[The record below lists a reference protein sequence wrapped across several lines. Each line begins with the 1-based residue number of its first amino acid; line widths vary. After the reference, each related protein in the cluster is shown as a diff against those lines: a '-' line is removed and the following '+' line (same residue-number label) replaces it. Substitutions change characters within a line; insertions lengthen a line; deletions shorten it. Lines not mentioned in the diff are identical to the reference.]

1 MERHKCKLCFRV
13 FPNGRSLGGHMK
25 SHLAKLRIPPK
36 SPPPAA
42 TPRRRRPD
50 YDPAIESSSSFSYS
64 DEEDELEVEQSR
76 PAAAAVVEAGGFG
89 GGGDG
94 IYGLRENPRKSFRVA
109 DPEFS
114 FAGSSSVVQDR
125 ESETESRNPSR
136 RRSKR
141 TRNSGGDENK
151 KGLAENQSWILEST
165 PPAAAEQE
173 PVSSVSDASP
183 EEDVAMCLVMLSR
196 DVNWKRRFSYES
208 DEIEEGEGEKTG
220 NGGEIEKRS
229 SSSGRNRGKKLKCE
243 KCMKQFRSSQAL
255 GSHRRICSLNGTQ
268 LSGGGMGNVVAA
280 VAAERIFQCPYC
292 YKVFGSGQALGGH
305 KRSHLTGGGS
315 YPSPAAAAN
324 PPPPPPAA
332 PKIDKN
338 YSFLDLNLPAPVE
351 DDEFSASVVSDA

>member
-1 MERHKCKLCFRV
+1 
-13 FPNGRSLGGHMK
+13 MK

-50 YDPAIESSSSFSYS
+50 YDPAIESSSSFSYPG
-64 DEEDELEVEQSR
+64 EEDELEVEQSR
-76 PAAAAVVEAGGFG
+76 PAAAAVVAAGGFG

-109 DPEFS
+109 DPE
-114 FAGSSSVVQDR
+114 DR
-125 ESETESRNPSR
+125 ESETESRNPTR

-151 KGLAENQSWILEST
+151 KGL
-165 PPAAAEQE
+165 AAEQE

-208 DEIEEGEGEKTG
+208 DEIEEGEGEKTE
-220 NGGEIEKRS
+220 NGGEIEKGS

-268 LSGGGMGNVVAA
+268 LGGGAA
-280 VAAERIFQCPYC
+280 AAERIFQCPYC

-305 KRSHLTGGGS
+305 KRSHLT
-315 YPSPAAAAN
+315 AAAN

-332 PKIDKN
+332 AKIDKN

>member
-1 MERHKCKLCFRV
+1 
-13 FPNGRSLGGHMK
+13 MK

-50 YDPAIESSSSFSYS
+50 YDPAIESSSSFSYPG
-64 DEEDELEVEQSR
+64 EEDELEVEQSR
-76 PAAAAVVEAGGFG
+76 PAAAAVVAAGGFG

-114 FAGSSSVVQDR
+114 DR
-125 ESETESRNPSR
+125 ESETESRNPTR

-151 KGLAENQSWILEST
+151 KP

-208 DEIEEGEGEKTG
+208 DEIEEGEGEKTE
-220 NGGEIEKRS
+220 NGGEIEKGS

-255 GSHRRICSLNGTQ
+255 GSHRRICSLNG
-268 LSGGGMGNVVAA
+268 MGNNVVAA
-280 VAAERIFQCPYC
+280 AAAERIFQCPYC

-315 YPSPAAAAN
+315 YPSPSAAA
-324 PPPPPPAA
+324 
-332 PKIDKN
+332 KIDKN

>member
-1 MERHKCKLCFRV
+1 
-13 FPNGRSLGGHMK
+13 MK

-36 SPPPAA
+36 STPPAA
-42 TPRRRRPD
+42 TPRRRRHD

-76 PAAAAVVEAGGFG
+76 PAVVAAGGF
-89 GGGDG
+89 GGDG

-109 DPEFS
+109 DPE
-114 FAGSSSVVQDR
+114 DR
-125 ESETESRNPSR
+125 ESETESRNPTR

-151 KGLAENQSWILEST
+151 KGV
-165 PPAAAEQE
+165 AAEQE

-208 DEIEEGEGEKTG
+208 DEIEEGEGEKTE
-220 NGGEIEKRS
+220 NGGEIEKGS

-268 LSGGGMGNVVAA
+268 LGGGMGNVVA
-280 VAAERIFQCPYC
+280 AAERIFQCPYC

-305 KRSHLTGGGS
+305 KRSHLT
-315 YPSPAAAAN
+315 AAAN

-332 PKIDKN
+332 AKIDKN

>member
-1 MERHKCKLCFRV
+1 
-13 FPNGRSLGGHMK
+13 MK

-50 YDPAIESSSSFSYS
+50 YDPAIESSSSFSYPG
-64 DEEDELEVEQSR
+64 EEDELEVEQSR
-76 PAAAAVVEAGGFG
+76 PAAAAVVAAGGFG

-125 ESETESRNPSR
+125 ESETESRNPTR

-141 TRNSGGDENK
+141 TRNS
-151 KGLAENQSWILEST
+151 
-165 PPAAAEQE
+165 AAEQE

-208 DEIEEGEGEKTG
+208 DEIEEGEGEKTE
-220 NGGEIEKRS
+220 NGGEIEKGS

-268 LSGGGMGNVVAA
+268 LGGGGMGNNVVAA
-280 VAAERIFQCPYC
+280 AAAERIFQCPYC

-315 YPSPAAAAN
+315 YPSPSAAAN

-332 PKIDKN
+332 AKIDKN

>member
-25 SHLAKLRIPPK
+25 SHLAKLH
-36 SPPPAA
+36 
-42 TPRRRRPD
+42 
-50 YDPAIESSSSFSYS
+50 
-64 DEEDELEVEQSR
+64 EEDELEVEQSR
-76 PAAAAVVEAGGFG
+76 PAVVAAGGF
-89 GGGDG
+89 GGDG

-125 ESETESRNPSR
+125 ESETESRNPTR

-151 KGLAENQSWILEST
+151 KGVAENQSWVLESP

-208 DEIEEGEGEKTG
+208 DEIEEGEGEKTE
-220 NGGEIEKRS
+220 NGGEIEKGS

-268 LSGGGMGNVVAA
+268 LGGGMGNVVA
-280 VAAERIFQCPYC
+280 AAERIFQCPYC

-315 YPSPAAAAN
+315 YPSPSAAA
-324 PPPPPPAA
+324 
-332 PKIDKN
+332 KIDKN

>member
-25 SHLAKLRIPPK
+25 SHLAKLRIPPN
-36 SPPPAA
+36 
-42 TPRRRRPD
+42 
-50 YDPAIESSSSFSYS
+50 
-64 DEEDELEVEQSR
+64 EEDELEVEQSR
-76 PAAAAVVEAGGFG
+76 PAAAAVVAAGGFG

-125 ESETESRNPSR
+125 ESETESRNPTR

-151 KGLAENQSWILEST
+151 KGLAENQSWVLESP

-208 DEIEEGEGEKTG
+208 DEIEEGEGEKTE
-220 NGGEIEKRS
+220 NGGEIEKGS
-229 SSSGRNRGKKLKCE
+229 SSSGRNRGKKLK
-243 KCMKQFRSSQAL
+243 SA
-255 GSHRRICSLNGTQ
+255 
-268 LSGGGMGNVVAA
+268 
-280 VAAERIFQCPYC
+280 AAERIFQCPYC

-315 YPSPAAAAN
+315 YPSPSAAAN

-332 PKIDKN
+332 AKIDKN